1 MQLGSTVSLGCSPV
15 IVSHPETRH
24 VDLGAKDVTFQ
35 CEATGAPP
43 LEYSWKFNRH
53 VLRGRTASTLTIH
66 KVDRKSAGTYQCCV
80 TNNFDDVTS
89 KSAELRIGMFIVMIR
104 FAIDPT

>member
-1 MQLGSTVSLGCSPV
+1 MHLGSTLSLGCSPV
-15 IVSHPETRH
+15 IVGHPETRH
-24 VDLGAKDVTFQ
+24 VELGAKDVTFQ

-53 VLRGRTASTLTIH
+53 LLRGRTTSTLTIH